1 MTQKTAQFRI
11 YDGIKLIKEYKVDY
25 VVAPGERTLNQL
37 FQEAR
42 EVWAEYCVEV
52 ETDAFIMSRSHTYA
66 EEVKQRVTE
75 W

>member
-1 MTQKTAQFRI
+1 MAQKTAQFRI

-25 VVAPGERTLNQL
+25 VVIPGERTLNQL

-42 EVWAEYCVEV
+42 EVWAEYWVEV
-52 ETDAFIMSRSHTYA
+52 ETDMFIMSRNCTYA
-66 EEVKQRVTE
+66 EEVKGRVNE